1 AHARAVR
8 PRLPGV
14 ERAGRRTHIDK
25 KRSVRIVDAV
35 LDARHL
41 TRRSFLGGGLA
52 SVGATLLPA
61 RASRAAVADLDF
73 ASALEVARA
82 IRRGDVS
89 SVELKTRILD
99 RIARQ
104 IPRHTHIVTMLLH
117 DAPTRAHA
125 VTHAR

>member
-1 AHARAVR
+1 
-8 PRLPGV
+8 
-14 ERAGRRTHIDK
+14 
-25 KRSVRIVDAV
+25 V

-89 SVELKTRILD
+89 SVELTTRSPATP
-99 RIARQ
+99 RSREPAR
-104 IPRHTHIVTMLLH
+104 
-117 DAPTRAHA
+117 PTRRALG
-125 VTHAR
+125 VTGGGRSTACRAP

>member
-1 AHARAVR
+1 
-8 PRLPGV
+8 
-14 ERAGRRTHIDK
+14 
-25 KRSVRIVDAV
+25 V

-89 SVELKTRILD
+89 SVELTTRILD
-99 RIARQ
+99 RIARHN
-104 IPRHTHIVTMLLH
+104 PRLNAIVTLAS
-117 DAPTRAHA
+117 DAALAEPARPTRRALG
-125 VTHAR
+125 VTGGGRSTVCRAP